1 MKIDHL
7 VINVDCKYQEEG
19 EQATAIRS
27 IGLPYNPKKGKG
39 TKGFKVSNIW
49 IGKEY
54 FEMVNLLREDG
65 GGWKEEWVNA
75 YNKGGRGL
83 ICLMIDVADIDLLCE
98 DIRSKGI
105 AVTNPES
112 IKIKFL
118 FNLFSK
124 TLPWQNSYLNFFE
137 GVPLQIGF
145 QQMKNQKTREFMEK
159 YMVPNA
165 IENNIEG
172 INRIKIRGNFSSN
185 DFELLKKI
193 FDFVMITED
202 SLKIK
207 LQHSQEIIFEKA
219 KEYNVSVSLKRKENK
234 LKEENCWIENTK
246 VCFE

>member
-7 VINVDCKYQEEG
+7 VINIDSKYQEEG
-19 EQATAIRS
+19 EQVTAIRS
-27 IGLPYNPKKGKG
+27 IGLPYNPNKGKG

-75 YNKGGRGL
+75 YNQGERGL

-98 DIRSKGI
+98 DMQSKGI
-105 AVTNPES
+105 SITNPES

-145 QQMKNQKTREFMEK
+145 QQMINQKTRDFMGK

-165 IENNIEG
+165 LENNIEG
-172 INRIKIRGNFSSN
+172 INRIKISGNFSNN
-185 DFELLKKI
+185 DFELIKKV

-202 SLKIK
+202 SLQIR

-219 KEYNVSVSLKRKENK
+219 KEYKVMVSLKGKYNK
-234 LKEENCWIENTK
+234 LKVENCWIENTK
-246 VCFE
+246 ISLE